1 MLGFMLSGPR
11 GNFSSGPSRTDTR
24 NMAQEAVSAVSE
36 RLHAL
41 ELACAGL
48 WDLLKTKHGYT
59 DEELVQA
66 IRAVDGRA
74 GAVDGKV
81 SHATESCPY
90 CKRAPLVRNPKKCSW
105 CGAELVR
112 NPL

>member
-1 MLGFMLSGPR
+1 MISGALRPQQV
-11 GNFSSGPSRTDTR
+11 GPTRTDTR
-24 NMAQEAVSAVSE
+24 NIAQEAVSGVTE
-36 RLHAL
+36 RLDAL

-59 DEELVQA
+59 DAELVAA
-66 IRAVDGRA
+66 IQVVDGRD
-74 GAVDGKV
+74 GTVDGKV
-81 SHATESCPY
+81 SHATEACPY

-112 NPL
+112 TPL